1 MPPSKTTTTPSS
13 SGNVIKIRALNR
25 QKEHVALVKPQNAL
39 QFHKN
44 ELMHTA
50 SGRVF
55 TLSILPVTTAPWLT
69 IEVVDGHKKK
79 NHVEVFDR
87 FASKNQCSC
96 EEFTHDRSNY
106 CVHIAA
112 IDNVKN
118 NRPIF
123 AKQDKGV
130 EAWVKTY
137 ANRISQMPFSMNSY
151 RSPSFSFYDAAS
163 KTITVYGASPGDTPG
178 VASHASVA
186 VKTCRKLFSQ
196 GKLLKHELSPQVL
209 DPSKMPD
216 DAGLLREVTL
226 YDYQKTIFQKMVMAK
241 RAICSMTMGAG
252 KTITTICCY
261 AWIQKHEKPDAR
273 LVVVCPKSLR
283 LQWAS
288 EIKRVLGQTSVQVM
302 KAEDL
307 KKPGHIFIA
316 TYQYFTRHVEE
327 FVKAGPYDCAIVD
340 EIQFVKNAD
349 TKTWQAISE
358 LKTDYFYG
366 LSGTVIENR
375 LDDLYSIMEII
386 HPGLLGPK
394 WKFDETFQNL
404 LLISKSKI
412 LYKGTRNIPI
422 LQKELKNHVFS
433 YDNLQLPNIDHIFVD
448 TVLTKP
454 EKAQH
459 DLYMEK
465 AKELIAKSLN
475 GTPAAFHRLM
485 IQAYLLKARQAC
497 NGEELLTKTPS
508 TVPSAKVS
516 KFLETVDAVCV
527 QGGEKLVVF
536 SEWTEMLDICKRF
549 MPSGVGH
556 VSYTG
561 KESSKQRALAVTKFQ
576 TDASCQ
582 VFFSSDA
589 GGVGLDGLQLVANNV
604 LHLELPWNPSRL
616 DQRTGRVYRLLQK
629 KDCKVF
635 YIVSNGGIEQQ
646 IKNLLTEKRLVREI
660 TLKDLSI

>member
-1 MPPSKTTTTPSS
+1 MLSPQMPPET
-13 SGNVIKIRALNR
+13 IKIRALNR
-25 QKEHVALVKPQNAL
+25 QKEHVATTKPQNAL

-55 TLSILPVTTAPWLT
+55 SLTILTSTTKSPWLT

-79 NHVEVFDR
+79 SLVEVFDR
-87 FASKNQCSC
+87 FAGKVQCSC
-96 EEFTHDRSNY
+96 EVFTHDRSNY

-118 NRPIF
+118 NKALF
-123 AKQDKGV
+123 EKQDRKVGV
-130 EAWVKTY
+130 WTKSY
-137 ANRISQMPFSMNSY
+137 ANRISLLPFSLNSY
-151 RSPSFSFYDAAS
+151 KGSPFTFYDAAT
-163 KTITVYGASPGDTPG
+163 KTITTYDGSLGKSATP
-178 VASHASVA
+178 VDSVA
-186 VKTCRKLFSQ
+186 VKTCRKLFAT
-196 GKLLKHELSPQVL
+196 GKLLLHEPPATEQL
-209 DPSKMPD
+209 DPSQLPD
-216 DAGLLREVTL
+216 DAGLLQEVQL
-226 YDYQKTIFQKMVMAK
+226 YDYQKTIFQKMVLAK

-252 KTITTICCY
+252 KTISTICCF
-261 AWIQKHEKPDAR
+261 AWIQKYDKPDAR
-273 LVVVCPKSLR
+273 LLVICPKSLR
-283 LQWAS
+283 LQWGS
-288 EIKRVLGQTSVQVM
+288 EIKRVLGQSSVQIM

-307 KKPGHIFIA
+307 KKPGNIFIT

-327 FVKAGPYDCAIVD
+327 FAKVQNYDCAIVD

-349 TKTWQAISE
+349 TKTWQAISQ

-404 LLISKSKI
+404 LLISKTKI

-433 YDNLQLPNIDHIFVD
+433 YDNLQLPDIEHNFID
-448 TVLTKP
+448 TTLTKS
-454 EKAQH
+454 EKGQH

-475 GTPAAFHRLM
+475 GTPMAFHRLM

-497 NGEELLTKTPS
+497 NGEELLNKTPS
-508 TVPSAKVS
+508 QYPSAKVS
-516 KFLETVDAVCV
+516 KLLEIVNDVCV
-527 QGGEKLVVF
+527 VAGEKLVVF

-549 MPSGVGH
+549 VTGVVPGF

-561 KESSKQRALAVTKFQ
+561 KESSKQRAAALIKFQ
-576 TDASCQ
+576 TDPDCKI
-582 VFFSSDA
+582 FFSSDA
-589 GGVGLDGLQLVANNV
+589 GGVGLDGLQLVANNI

-616 DQRTGRVYRLLQK
+616 DQRTGRVYRLLQTK
-629 KDCKVF
+629 NVKVF